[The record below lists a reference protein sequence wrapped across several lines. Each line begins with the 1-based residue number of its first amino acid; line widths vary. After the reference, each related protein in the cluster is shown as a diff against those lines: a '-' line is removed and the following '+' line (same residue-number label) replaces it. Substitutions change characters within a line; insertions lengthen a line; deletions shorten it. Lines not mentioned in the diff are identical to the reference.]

1 MVGASAGRVERA
13 LAVDVRRA
21 AANAAAAAATAAAAT
36 GAATARATL
45 ACISCST
52 HHGARMIELAGS
64 VRDAVSKRCYELF
77 LEKDSMGLAKVAERP
92 APRQSLIP
100 FALFTSNGSV
110 HSSTSNGS
118 VARRLA
124 LGFGA
129 QRQGG
134 RCESRW
140 VDVQSEPGQMSDLW
154 GIVR

>member
-1 MVGASAGRVERA
+1 
-13 LAVDVRRA
+13 
-21 AANAAAAAATAAAAT
+21 
-36 GAATARATL
+36 
-45 ACISCST
+45 
-52 HHGARMIELAGS
+52 MIELAGS

-92 APRQSLIP
+92 APSQSLIP
-100 FALFTSNGSV
+100 FALFTSNGSVNRSTSNGSV